1 MHTTGHKRP
10 VATLAQRVAG
20 DAIGRIDIAVR
31 YSPGCASGERLAEC
45 GSQGIPAPFPMMAT
59 SPTMPLLQAGTITF
73 LFTDIES
80 STRLWD
86 TDPARMADALERH
99 DRLCR
104 ATVDACGGRLVKMI
118 GDGLHAVFVDS
129 GAALRAVLELQ
140 RGIASIAA
148 DYDIAFK
155 MRCGLHA
162 GVAQVRDDDY
172 FGGAVNRAARI
183 MAAAHGGQVLL
194 SQAVVELSKGRL
206 PDGADLVPLGRVRLR
221 DLADPED
228 IWQLTHADLNRM
240 FPALRS
246 LDSTPNNLP
255 RQASSFIGRENEIAE
270 VKKLLG
276 QTRLLT
282 LTGAGGSGKTRL
294 SMQVVA
300 DMLDAYP
307 DGIWLVELATLSD
320 PGLMPQS
327 VAAVMGLMEQSG
339 KTLTQSL
346 IEHFAARR
354 VLLILDN
361 AEHLLAA
368 CGKLAGDLVH
378 ACPQLVVLA
387 TSREALGI
395 PGELKFRVPSLST
408 PDPARDVTP
417 EQLSSFDSVRLFVER
432 ARLNTP
438 RFAVT
443 AQNAPALAS
452 VCHRLD
458 GIPLA
463 IELAAARARSM
474 SVEQLS
480 HRLDQR
486 FRLITGGSRTAPRRQ
501 QTLRALIDWSYD
513 LLDSAEK
520 ALLCRSSVFAG
531 GWTLE
536 AAEQICTGDEFED
549 WEVLDLLT
557 SLADK
562 NLVVTEDRSDTNR
575 YRMLETVRQYA
586 SERLIESGGVEAV
599 RTRHRDYFLA
609 LAEES
614 EPKLV
619 SAEQAELLKRLEAEH
634 ENLRAGLSWSL
645 VDAGSRGG
653 LRLCGALQRF
663 WWARGHLSEGRE
675 WCARVLG
682 KAGAEA
688 PTPDRAKALNGAGG
702 LAYLQGD
709 YPVARVLHQESLA
722 IRRQLGDRRGVA
734 SSLNNLGSVARD
746 QGDLASARALF
757 EESLSIARELGDR
770 GYIANLLGNLGIVA
784 HEQGDYLAARAL
796 HVESLAMLR
805 ELGDRGRIASSLGN
819 LGRVAYVQGD
829 YPAARALFE
838 EGLAIARELEDRVS
852 IAGSLNNLGR
862 VARDQGDLASAWALH
877 QEGMVIVRE
886 LGDRQGI
893 ADSLEGLASV
903 YAALGSS
910 LHAAR
915 VWGMAEQLRTEIG
928 SPLPPDE
935 RPSYDRR
942 IAAARADVGDDDA
955 SFDRAW
961 QEGRAL
967 PLEQAIALALEET
980 VERG

>member
-1 MHTTGHKRP
+1 
-10 VATLAQRVAG
+10 
-20 DAIGRIDIAVR
+20 
-31 YSPGCASGERLAEC
+31 
-45 GSQGIPAPFPMMAT
+45 MAT
-59 SPTMPLLQAGTITF
+59 SPATPLLQAGTVTF
-73 LFTDIES
+73 LFTDIEG
-80 STRLWD
+80 STRLWE
-86 TDPARMADALERH
+86 TDPVRMADALERH

-104 ATVDACGGRLVKMI
+104 ATVEVCGGRLVKMI
-118 GDGLHAVFVDS
+118 GDGLHAVFADS
-129 GAALRAVLELQ
+129 AAALRAVLELQ
-140 RGIASIAA
+140 RGMASIAA
-148 DYDIAFK
+148 DHGIAFN

-162 GVAQVRDDDY
+162 GFAQVRDDDY

-194 SQAVVELSKGRL
+194 SQVVVELSMGRL

-255 RQASSFIGRENEIAE
+255 RQVTSFIGRESEIAE

-276 QTRLLT
+276 HTRLLT

-294 SMQVVA
+294 SMQVA
-300 DMLDAYP
+300 AEMLDAYP
-307 DGIWLVELATLSD
+307 DGIWLVELAALFD
-320 PGLMPQS
+320 PGLVPQT
-327 VAAVMGLMEQSG
+327 VAAVMGLTEQAG

-368 CGKLAGDLVH
+368 CGNLAGDLVQ
-378 ACPQLVVLA
+378 ACPQVVVLA
-387 TSREALGI
+387 TSREASGI

-417 EQLSSFDSVRLFVER
+417 EQVSSFESVRLFVER
-432 ARLNTP
+432 ARLNAP

-463 IELAAARARSM
+463 IELAAARARAI
-474 SVEQLS
+474 SVEQLN

-536 AAEQICTGDEFED
+536 AAEQICIGEEVED
-549 WEVLDLLT
+549 WEVLDVLT

-562 NLVVTEDRSDTNR
+562 NLVVTEDRNDTIR
-575 YRMLETVRQYA
+575 YRLLETVRQYA
-586 SERLIESGGVEAV
+586 SEHLIESGRGEAV
-599 RTRHRDYFLA
+599 RARHRDYFLA
-609 LAEES
+609 RAEES

-619 SAEQAELLKRLEAEH
+619 SAEQAEWLKRLEAEH
-634 ENLRAGLSWSL
+634 ENLRASLSWSL
-645 VDAGSRGG
+645 MEPGSRGG

-663 WWARGHLSEGRE
+663 WWARGHLSEGRD
-675 WCARVLG
+675 WCARILG

-688 PTPDRAKALNGAGG
+688 PTEERAKVLNGAGG

-709 YPVARVLHQESLA
+709 YPVARELHEESLA

-746 QGDLASARALF
+746 LGDLASARALF
-757 EESLSIARELGDR
+757 DESLSIARELGDR
-770 GYIANLLGNLGIVA
+770 GYVANILGNLGIVA
-784 HEQGDYLAARAL
+784 HEQGDYPAARAL
-796 HVESLAMLR
+796 HEESLAMMR

-819 LGRVAYVQGD
+819 LARVAYVQGD
-829 YPAARALFE
+829 YPAARIQYDE
-838 EGLAIARELEDRVS
+838 SLAITRELGDRVG
-852 IAGSLNNLGR
+852 IAGALNNLGR

-877 QEGMVIVRE
+877 QESMVIVRE

-903 YAALGSS
+903 DAAFGSS
-910 LHAAR
+910 LRAAR
-915 VWGMAEQLRTEIG
+915 VWGMAEQMRKEIG
-928 SPLPPDE
+928 SPIPPDE
-935 RPSYDRR
+935 RPNYDRR
-942 IAAARADVGDDDA
+942 VAAARAVVGDDA
-955 SFDRAW
+955 TFDRAW

-967 PLEQAIALALEET
+967 LLEQAIALALDGT
-980 VERG
+980 VER